1 MYFPEISMTGGYA
14 NIFVWFITLTLYVP
28 IFGLSKLMTKYLW
41 YPLTNIFWDY
51 NENLD
56 KVGFLIFI
64 ALKSLFISA
73 CVQWL
78 FFDTEFL
85 QALENVLIL
94 TVFSIVFALSQNR
107 RQ

>member
-1 MYFPEISMTGGYA
+1 
-14 NIFVWFITLTLYVP
+14 
-28 IFGLSKLMTKYLW
+28 MTKYLW
-41 YPLTNIFWDY
+41 HPLINIFWDY

-56 KVGFLIFI
+56 KMGFLIFI

-85 QALENVLIL
+85 KALENVLIL
-94 TVFSIVFALSQNR
+94 TVLAIVFALSQNR
-107 RQ
+107 H